1 MKTKKKNKIYGEK
14 IALWLFLLVAVI
26 ALLGMRFAGPTE
38 QETIAPQSE
47 RSERSAGPVTT
58 YNVPLDT
65 ELQTYIAETCD
76 RYGVDMPLVL
86 AIIGQ
91 ESNYNAHA
99 VGDSGNSLGLMQIQ
113 ARWHQGRMDRLGMD
127 DLLDPHQNVTVGIDL
142 LAELIEHGGEKWA
155 VTAYNA
161 GSVAA
166 DNYMA
171 IGVTT
176 DYAAGVMKLR
186 EDIENGR

>member
-1 MKTKKKNKIYGEK
+1 MKRKKIDGEK
-14 IALWLFLLVAVI
+14 AALWLFLIVAII
-26 ALLGMRFAGPTE
+26 ALLGMRFAGAEEPE
-38 QETIAPQSE
+38 DPQPA
-47 RSERSAGPVTT
+47 RSPVTI
-58 YNVPLDT
+58 YDVPLDA
-65 ELQTYIAETCD
+65 ELQTYIAETCG
-76 RYGVDMPLVL
+76 RYGVDVPLVL

-113 ARWHQGRMDRLGMD
+113 PRWHQGRMDRLGMD

-155 VTAYNA
+155 IMAYNA
-161 GSVAA
+161 GAVAA

-186 EDIENGR
+186 EEIENE

>member
-1 MKTKKKNKIYGEK
+1 MKRKKIDGEK
-14 IALWLFLLVAVI
+14 AALWLFLIVAII
-26 ALLGMRFAGPTE
+26 ALLGMRFAGSEEPE
-38 QETIAPQSE
+38 DPQPA
-47 RSERSAGPVTT
+47 RSPVTI
-58 YNVPLDT
+58 YDVPLDA
-65 ELQTYIAETCD
+65 ELQTYIAETCG
-76 RYGVDMPLVL
+76 RYGVDVPLVL

-113 ARWHQGRMDRLGMD
+113 PRWHQGRMDRLGMD

-155 VTAYNA
+155 VMAYNA
-161 GSVAA
+161 GAVAA

-186 EDIENGR
+186 EEIENE

>member
-1 MKTKKKNKIYGEK
+1 MKRKKIDGEK
-14 IALWLFLLVAVI
+14 AALWLFLVVAII
-26 ALLGMRFAGPTE
+26 ALLGMRFAGSEEPE
-38 QETIAPQSE
+38 AAKPAQSSV
-47 RSERSAGPVTT
+47 RLPVTI
-58 YNVPLDT
+58 YDVPLDA

-76 RYGVDMPLVL
+76 RYGVDVPLVL

-113 ARWHQGRMDRLGMD
+113 PRWHQGRMDRLGMD

-155 VTAYNA
+155 IMAYNA
-161 GSVAA
+161 GAVAA

-186 EDIENGR
+186 EEIENE

>member
-1 MKTKKKNKIYGEK
+1 MKRKKIDGEK
-14 IALWLFLLVAVI
+14 AALWLFLVVAII
-26 ALLGMRFAGPTE
+26 ALLGMRFAGSEEPE
-38 QETIAPQSE
+38 DPQPA
-47 RSERSAGPVTT
+47 RSPVTI
-58 YNVPLDT
+58 YDVPLDA
-65 ELQTYIAETCD
+65 ELQTYIAETCG
-76 RYGVDMPLVL
+76 RYGVDVPLVL

-91 ESNYNAHA
+91 ESNYKAHA

-113 ARWHQGRMDRLGMD
+113 PRWHQGRMDRLGMD

-155 VTAYNA
+155 VMAYNA
-161 GSVAA
+161 GAVAA

-186 EDIENGR
+186 EEIENER

>member
-1 MKTKKKNKIYGEK
+1 MKRKKIDGEK
-14 IALWLFLLVAVI
+14 AALWLFLVVAII
-26 ALLGMRFAGPTE
+26 ALLGMRFAGSGEPE
-38 QETIAPQSE
+38 DPQPA
-47 RSERSAGPVTT
+47 RSPVTI
-58 YNVPLDT
+58 YDVPLDA

-76 RYGVDMPLVL
+76 RYGVDVPLVL

-113 ARWHQGRMDRLGMD
+113 PRWHQGRMDRLGMD

-155 VTAYNA
+155 VMAYNA
-161 GSVAA
+161 GAVAA

-186 EDIENGR
+186 EEIENE

>member
-1 MKTKKKNKIYGEK
+1 MKRKKIDGEK
-14 IALWLFLLVAVI
+14 AALWLFLVVAII

-47 RSERSAGPVTT
+47 RSGGPVTT
-58 YNVPLDT
+58 YDVPLDA

-76 RYGVDMPLVL
+76 RYGVDVPLVL

-113 ARWHQGRMDRLGMD
+113 PRWHQGRMDRLGMD

-142 LAELIEHGGEKWA
+142 LAELISENKGTEWA

-161 GSVAA
+161 GVGTA
-166 DNYMA
+166 DHNKA
-171 IGVTT
+171 IGIRSEYTES
-176 DYAAGVMKLR
+176 VMMLR
-186 EDIENGR
+186 EMIENEK

>member
-1 MKTKKKNKIYGEK
+1 MKRKKIDGEK
-14 IALWLFLLVAVI
+14 AALWLFLVVAII
-26 ALLGMRFAGPTE
+26 ALLGMRFAGSEEPE
-38 QETIAPQSE
+38 DPQPA
-47 RSERSAGPVTT
+47 RSPVTI
-58 YNVPLDT
+58 YDVPLDA
-65 ELQTYIAETCD
+65 ELQTYIAETCG
-76 RYGVDMPLVL
+76 RYGVDVPLVL

-99 VGDSGNSLGLMQIQ
+99 VGDSGNSFGLMQIQ
-113 ARWHQGRMDRLGMD
+113 PRWHQGRMDRLGMD

-155 VTAYNA
+155 VMAYNA
-161 GSVAA
+161 GAVAA

-176 DYAAGVMKLR
+176 DYAAGVMKLQ
-186 EDIENGR
+186 EEIENER

>member
-1 MKTKKKNKIYGEK
+1 MKRKKIDGEK
-14 IALWLFLLVAVI
+14 AALWLFLIVAII
-26 ALLGMRFAGPTE
+26 ALLGMRFAGSEEPE
-38 QETIAPQSE
+38 DPQPA
-47 RSERSAGPVTT
+47 RSPVTI
-58 YNVPLDT
+58 YDVPLDA
-65 ELQTYIAETCD
+65 ELQTYIAETCG
-76 RYGVDMPLVL
+76 RYGVDVPLVL

-113 ARWHQGRMDRLGMD
+113 PRWHQGRMDRLGMD

-155 VTAYNA
+155 VMAYNA
-161 GSVAA
+161 GAVAA
-166 DNYMA
+166 DNYMS

-176 DYAAGVMKLR
+176 DYAAGVMKLQ
-186 EDIENGR
+186 EEIENER

>member
-1 MKTKKKNKIYGEK
+1 MKRKKIDGEK
-14 IALWLFLLVAVI
+14 AALWLFLVVAII
-26 ALLGMRFAGPTE
+26 ALLGMRFAGSEEPE
-38 QETIAPQSE
+38 DPQPA
-47 RSERSAGPVTT
+47 RSPVTI
-58 YNVPLDT
+58 YDVPLDAG
-65 ELQTYIAETCD
+65 LQTYIAETCG
-76 RYGVDMPLVL
+76 RYGVDVPLVL

-99 VGDSGNSLGLMQIQ
+99 VGDNGNSLGLMQIQ
-113 ARWHQGRMDRLGMD
+113 PRWHQSRMDRLGMD

-155 VTAYNA
+155 VMAYNA
-161 GSVAA
+161 GAVAA

-171 IGVTT
+171 IGITT

-186 EDIENGR
+186 EEIENE

>member
-1 MKTKKKNKIYGEK
+1 MKRKKIDGEK
-14 IALWLFLLVAVI
+14 AALWLFLIVAII
-26 ALLGMRFAGPTE
+26 ALLGMRFAGSEEPE
-38 QETIAPQSE
+38 DPQPA
-47 RSERSAGPVTT
+47 RSPVTI
-58 YNVPLDT
+58 YDVPLDA
-65 ELQTYIAETCD
+65 ELQTYIAETCG
-76 RYGVDMPLVL
+76 RYGVDVPLVL

-113 ARWHQGRMDRLGMD
+113 PRWHQGRMDRLGMD

-155 VTAYNA
+155 VMAYNA
-161 GSVAA
+161 GAVAA

-176 DYAAGVMKLR
+176 DYAAGVMKLQ
-186 EDIENGR
+186 EEIESE

>member
-1 MKTKKKNKIYGEK
+1 MKRKKIDGEK
-14 IALWLFLLVAVI
+14 AALWLFLVVAII
-26 ALLGMRFAGPTE
+26 ALLGMRFAGSEEPE
-38 QETIAPQSE
+38 DPQPA
-47 RSERSAGPVTT
+47 RSPVTI
-58 YNVPLDT
+58 YDVPLDA
-65 ELQTYIAETCD
+65 ELQTYIAETCG
-76 RYGVDMPLVL
+76 RYGVDVPLVL

-99 VGDSGNSLGLMQIQ
+99 VGDSGNSFGLMQIQ
-113 ARWHQGRMDRLGMD
+113 PRWHQGRMDRLGMD

-186 EDIENGR
+186 EEIENER